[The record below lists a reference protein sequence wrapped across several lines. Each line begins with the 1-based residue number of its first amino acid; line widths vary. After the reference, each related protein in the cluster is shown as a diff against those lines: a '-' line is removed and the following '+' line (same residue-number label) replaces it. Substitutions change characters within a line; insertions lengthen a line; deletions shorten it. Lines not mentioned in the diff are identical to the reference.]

1 MRKYIDD
8 YKKTIIEDENE
19 VITLRYKGQEFD
31 FENISSLID
40 WINNQNKSGGIF
52 YSSDIKKLGV

>member
-8 YKKTIIEDENE
+8 YKKTIIEDENI

-31 FENISSLID
+31 FENISSLIK
-40 WINNQNKSGGIF
+40 WINTQNKSGGIF
-52 YSSDIKKLGV
+52 YNLKF